1 MPGLVQL
8 LCVILGFSTLLLVQV
23 LGKEYGFILACIVV
37 VNYIFLYQ
45 FQIHS
50 IRDTGSDIIF
60 FVFLA
65 PHHHGEE
72 NEHKKDDVA
81 YCLKILNDTTVL
93 SNKVSI
99 LPSTFHSV

>member
-1 MPGLVQL
+1 MHRGRELHL
-8 LCVILGFSTLLLVQV
+8 FKS
-23 LGKEYGFILACIVV
+23 
-37 VNYIFLYQ
+37 
-45 FQIHS
+45 HS
-50 IRDTGSDIIF
+50 TGSDLIF